1 MDTRRFL
8 TGRTPLVALRLIV
21 GSLLLLPACGLAFAQ
36 TPPAATE
43 AFNLRIRCKA
53 MADEKAEAMAWHPL
67 SVAGGAELGMSA
79 AAVDALNRVREAENI
94 GSWHSS
100 KYDAINNRCY
110 VRIYQHTRS
119 SKLETEIHQVYD
131 AQIDDLLANAK
142 IINGK
147 KSGQVWDEYKGPWV
161 PPADC
166 RFCMKG
172 DGWDA
177 AIAYMEEIMTDKR
190 GKQ

>member
-1 MDTRRFL
+1 V
-8 TGRTPLVALRLIV
+8 RTIVLIAALMLN
-21 GSLLLLPACGLAFAQ
+21 SGLAFAQ
-36 TPPAATE
+36 TLPTATE

-79 AAVDALNRVREAENI
+79 AAVTALNSAGEAENI

-100 KYDAINNRCY
+100 KYDAKSNRCY
-110 VRIYQHTRS
+110 VRIYQHRRS
-119 SKLETEIHQVYD
+119 SKLETETHQVYD
-131 AQIDDLLANAK
+131 AQTDDLLANAR
-142 IINGK
+142 ILNGK

-166 RFCMKG
+166 RFCMRG

-177 AIAYMEEIMTDKR
+177 AIAYMDELMTDKR
-190 GKQ
+190 N